1 MDTPGSDNA
10 TESSNTSTPD
20 TSSSESPSAQIMT
33 GLEDTVSSKVDD
45 GPVASDD
52 DDSVSDV
59 SMAAETE
66 DEDDDGPS
74 ISTIQINPGMHVPQV
89 LAAEE
94 PPTSTTN
101 KRKYSAST
109 EDTPED
115 DFRKGPPSTP
125 SPLEYRKR
133 LKPDVINM
141 KYRTPEGHLHQDK
154 SLLPAEIW
162 HYIFTFIPPRELGLL
177 LRVNKSFN
185 ASLDPSSL
193 GNSVTPL
200 SKSALQLL
208 NPDSIWQASRRRHYW
223 SLMPSPLQGK
233 SELDM
238 WKLACSFSCQYCG
251 KKRPESSVPSDSWHP
266 GPGENGVVP
275 IWSFGVRACGPCLQE
290 RTSKVAQDI
299 VCISSICSI
308 LITARKSSCSYRHLC
323 LRSS

>member
-1 MDTPGSDNA
+1 MDTPGSDVA
-10 TESSNTSTPD
+10 TESTDTSTPD
-20 TSSSESPSAQIMT
+20 TSSFESPSAQIMT
-33 GLEDTVSSKVDD
+33 GLETTVSSKVDD
-45 GPVASDD
+45 DSVADD

-59 SMAAETE
+59 SMCAETDDE
-66 DEDDDGPS
+66 DEDGPS
-74 ISTIQINPGMHVPQV
+74 ISTIRINPGMHVPQV

-94 PPTSTTN
+94 PPTSASN

-109 EDTPED
+109 EDTPKY

-125 SPLEYRKR
+125 SPQEFRKR
-133 LKPDVINM
+133 LKPDDIKK
-141 KYRTPEGHLHQDK
+141 KYRTPEVHLHQDK

-185 ASLDPSSL
+185 ASLDPSSS

-208 NPDSIWQASRRRHYW
+208 KPDSIWQASRHHHYR

-238 WKLACSFSCQYCG
+238 WRLACSFSCQFCG
-251 KKRPESSVPSDSWHP
+251 KKRPDSSVPSDSWHP

-275 IWSFGVRACGPCLQE
+275 IWSFGVRACGLCLQE

-299 VCISSICSI
+299 VYISSICSV
-308 LITARKSSCSYRHLC
+308 LITARKSTCSYRHLC